1 MLGKWVR
8 FDNKIPVDGIWWAQ
22 ESPHSEDIGV
32 QDECYSQPPESRKS
46 EHRAFARF
54 RGVRIDDDSM
64 TVGKPPNA
72 QEGFC

>member
-22 ESPHSEDIGV
+22 EFPHSEDIGV
-32 QDECYSQPPESRKS
+32 QDERYSQPPESRKS

-54 RGVRIDDDSM
+54 RGMRINDDSM
-64 TVGKPPNA
+64 TERKRPFVR
-72 QEGFC
+72 Q

>member
-8 FDNKIPVDGIWWAQ
+8 FNNKIPVDGIWWAQ

-32 QDECYSQPPESRKS
+32 QDERYSQPPESRKS
-46 EHRAFARF
+46 EYRAFARF

-64 TVGKPPNA
+64 TEKKRPFVR
-72 QEGFC
+72 QWIC

>member
-8 FDNKIPVDGIWWAQ
+8 FNNKIPVNGISWAQ
-22 ESPHSEDIGV
+22 GFPIPKILGYKRSAI
-32 QDECYSQPPESRKS
+32 SQPPESRKS
-46 EHRAFARF
+46 EHRAFVRF

>member
-22 ESPHSEDIGV
+22 ESPHSEDTGV
-32 QDECYSQPPESRKS
+32 QDERYSQPPESRKS
-46 EHRAFARF
+46 EYRAFARF

-72 QEGFC
+72 REGFC

>member
-32 QDECYSQPPESRKS
+32 QNERYSQPPESRKS
-46 EHRAFARF
+46 EHRAFVRF

-64 TVGKPPNA
+64 TEKKRPFVR
-72 QEGFC
+72 QWIC

>member
-32 QDECYSQPPESRKS
+32 QDERYSQPPESRKS
-46 EHRAFARF
+46 GIPRLRTIPRSAHR
-54 RGVRIDDDSM
+54 
-64 TVGKPPNA
+64 
-72 QEGFC
+72 